1 MDQEKIRNEIALFK
15 FSLIAPIINGTM
27 TGSIKDYLE
36 GVCAKPY
43 QIPGRGLKELSPNT
57 VRRWLLDYRR
67 HGLDGLKRKPR
78 QDKGFFRHLS
88 HEIAQ
93 TIREIKSLN
102 PNKTATAI
110 YHELL
115 ANGLLNSKPVSLST
129 IQRYLKQFD
138 FKSKPDVERKRFV
151 FECANDCWQTDVLV
165 GPYLLVNGKKKCTF
179 LIAFLD
185 DASRLITGGQFFFEE
200 NTSNL
205 LVVLKKAILKR
216 GILKR
221 LFTDNGKIFSSLQL
235 RMICAS
241 LGIILSHARPYSPAS
256 KGKIE
261 RVFRTI
267 RTQFLEALDLAEIK
281 SLDDLNNKFTNYVE
295 STYNLRLHSS
305 LDNLSPL
312 SRYLQDKSYLRFVS
326 AKDNLDEI
334 FLHEAIRKVNNDA
347 TIALNKQIFEVPQN
361 LIGQSVTVRFDPE
374 DLSKVYLKA
383 GEPPLMFTVYP
394 VRTVDNSRVIRK
406 QNQKREIDFAGLFG
420 GGATK

>member
-43 QIPGRGLKELSPNT
+43 QIPYRGLKELSPNT

-78 QDKGFFRHLS
+78 QDKGFFRQLS

-216 GILKR
+216 GISKR

-267 RTQFLEALDLAEIK
+267 RTQFLETLELAEIQ

-295 STYNLRLHSS
+295 SSYNLRPHSS
-305 LDNLSPL
+305 LNNLSPL
-312 SRYLQDKSYLRFVS
+312 SRYLQDKNYLRFVS
-326 AKDNLDEI
+326 AKNNLDEI

-361 LIGQSVTVRFDPE
+361 FIGQSVTVRFDPE

-394 VRTVDNSRVIRK
+394 VQTVDNSKVIRK

-420 GGATK
+420 GGTTK